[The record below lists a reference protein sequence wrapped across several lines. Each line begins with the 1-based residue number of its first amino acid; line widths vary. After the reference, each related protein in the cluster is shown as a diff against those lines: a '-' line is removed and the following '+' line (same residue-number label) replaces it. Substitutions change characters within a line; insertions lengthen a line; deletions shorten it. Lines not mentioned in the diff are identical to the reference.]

1 LRQVGEVLIDQ
12 KLLTPEQLDKA
23 LQTQKESPT
32 RKLLGEVIVE
42 LGYCSE
48 LQILEALAEAYDVP
62 FARLNPQLVDPAAAT
77 TLERKFVSEN
87 AALPLYL
94 VDGMLTVA
102 VSEPANVYLTEE
114 LATHTG
120 HMIQLVASPR
130 SDILATAEAAF
141 QARPRDTSA
150 IKDLLAEAE
159 EAGEL
164 EASKSVDED
173 DLSDDS
179 SDSPVVKLVQQLI
192 VSAVREGASD
202 IHIEPGD
209 NQLRVRFRVDG
220 RLYEKMRPPFQMRAA
235 LVSRVKILAGL
246 DIAER
251 RLPQD
256 GAIRISVDDRP
267 IDLRV
272 STLPNAF
279 GEKVV
284 MRILD
289 TERALVGL
297 DSLGMDPEM
306 REAFEQ
312 AVRRPHGLVLVTGPT
327 GSGKSTTLYSALSII
342 INPEVNICTVED
354 PVEYNL
360 AGINQFQ
367 VRESIGLTFA
377 QSLRALLRQD
387 PDVIMVGEIRDPD
400 TARIAVQAAL
410 TGHLVLSTLHT
421 NDGPGAVS
429 RIQNLGVEPYLI
441 SASLEAVLAQ
451 RLIRRICPRCKIEVP
466 TPPHIR
472 HVLEQ
477 MDVTAEKMFSG
488 RGCTECHQSGTKG
501 RLGIYEYFLVEDH
514 IRDAIT
520 TGASGTKLREL
531 ALASGMTSTRE
542 DGIKKALA
550 GLTLGHDQHP
560 RGWHQESPRR
570 IDQLRGGAAGD
581 DGMKPG
587 EGRK

>member
-1 LRQVGEVLIDQ
+1 MPSATRLRQVGEVLIDQ

-32 RKLLGEVIVE
+32 RKLLGEIIVE

-48 LQILEALAEAYDVP
+48 LQILEALAEAYDIP
-62 FARLNPQLVDPAAAT
+62 FVRLNPQLVDPAVAT
-77 TLERKFVSEN
+77 TLEREFIEEN

-102 VSEPANVYLTEE
+102 VAEPANVYLTEE
-114 LATHTG
+114 LASHTG
-120 HMIQLVASPR
+120 QMIQQVASPR

-150 IKDLLAEAE
+150 IDDLLAEAE
-159 EAGEL
+159 ESGEF
-164 EASKSVDED
+164 ESAKSVAED

-179 SDSPVVKLVQQLI
+179 SDSPVVKLVQQLT

-209 NQLRVRFRVDG
+209 NELRVRFRVDG
-220 RLYEKMRPPFQMRAA
+220 RLYEKMRPPFRMRAA
-235 LVSRVKILAGL
+235 MVSRVKILAGL

-251 RLPQD
+251 RMPQD

-297 DSLGMDPEM
+297 DSLGMDPAV
-306 REAFEQ
+306 REAFEL
-312 AVRRPHGLVLVTGPT
+312 AVRKPHGLVLVTGPT
-327 GSGKSTTLYSALSII
+327 GSGKSTTLYSALSLIT
-342 INPEVNICTVED
+342 NPEINICTVED

-360 AGINQFQ
+360 TSINQFQ

-429 RIQNLGVEPYLI
+429 RLQNLGVESYLL

-451 RLIRRICPRCKIEVP
+451 RLIRRVCPRCKIEVP

-472 HVLEQ
+472 HALEQ
-477 MDVTAEKMFSG
+477 VGVTAEKMFAG
-488 RGCTECHQSGTKG
+488 RGCTECHQSGAKG
-501 RLGIYEYFLVEDH
+501 RLGVFEYFLVDDE

-520 TGASGTKLREL
+520 TGASGTRLREL
-531 ALASGMTSTRE
+531 ALAAGMVSVRE

-550 GLTLGHDQHP
+550 GLTSF
-560 RGWHQESPRR
+560 EEV
-570 IDQLRGGAAGD
+570 LRVTAG
-581 DGMKPG
+581 
-587 EGRK
+587 